1 MFYRNQTRRKKMEK
15 KIRDHGKIVVFH
27 DRVYDMPFKPY
38 YDAYKGHMFTID
50 HEHHEDDTGEH
61 VWVTCVTQPSLKVN
75 GYVDRMDLVVLPDWL
90 VEKIRQ
96 LEKSNSDLS
105 WSVNRDRQGGV

>member
-1 MFYRNQTRRKKMEK
+1 MDK

-50 HEHHEDDTGEH
+50 HEHPEDSTGEH
-61 VWVTCVTQPSLKVN
+61 VWVNCVTQPSLKVN